1 MWTALVMTAALS
13 YAPQQAEDLTL
24 TNVRPTTGIFS
35 PARKDADNP
44 KVIPGDVLFYCFDIE
59 NLKVA
64 EDGKVKYSV
73 GMEWKNKQGKTLF
86 KAEPQPLDAINS
98 LGGTRAPGFIA
109 APTTPDTPVG
119 EYTVTATV
127 KDRTSNKEATFTKK
141 FEVVPTAFALVRL
154 VLSIDEA
161 GNLPTPPLAVPGQRL
176 VVNFHVTGFEREK
189 TSKSPNIT
197 FKLRVLENGI
207 KPVLGKDAG
216 GSIKD
221 VPENYKMVQ
230 ANFQLQL
237 NRAGKFTAELE
248 ATDEVS
254 KKKSSQTI
262 DILVQEL
269 K

>member
-1 MWTALVMTAALS
+1 MWTALAMTAALS
-13 YAPQQAEDLTL
+13 YAPQQAEDLAL

-35 PARKDADNP
+35 PPRKDADSP
-44 KVIPGDVLFYCFDIE
+44 KVVPGDVLFYCFDIE
-59 NLKVA
+59 GLKVT

-73 GMEWKNKQGKTLF
+73 GMEWKNKEGKTLF

-109 APTTPDTPVG
+109 APTTPDTPIG
-119 EYTVTATV
+119 EYTVTAVV
-127 KDRTSNKEATFTKK
+127 KDLASKKEATFTKK

-161 GNLPTPPLAVPGQRL
+161 GNLPAPPLAVPGQRL
-176 VVNFHVTGFEREK
+176 VVNFHVTGFDRDK
-189 TSKSPNIT
+189 TTKFPNIS

-207 KPVLGKDAG
+207 KPVLGKEAG

-221 VPENYKMVQ
+221 TPENYKMVQ

-237 NRAGKFTAELE
+237 NRPGKFTVELE
-248 ATDEVS
+248 ASDEIA
-254 KKKSSQTI
+254 KKKTTQTI
-262 DILVQEL
+262 DLVVQEL